1 MNSTFK
7 QIYSEIKKFDTI
19 YISRHISPDPDA
31 IASQNALRDA
41 IKLTFPEKKVYS
53 IGATVARFKYLGKLD
68 KVERFDYE
76 DSLLICLDTP
86 NKVRIDGT
94 DVNRFKNIIKIDHH
108 PFIENFSNIE
118 YVDDSAC
125 STCQI
130 IFELLENTRLKCNTD
145 ISGLLFIGIISDSN
159 RFLFDYTSVKT
170 FEIVSVMLSKYKIN
184 MQGLYSKL
192 YERPL
197 SEVRLLGYI
206 SSNMKVTKN
215 KFAYIELENDI
226 LKSFGAD
233 TANASNMA
241 SEFGNIREVLVW
253 AIVSYDELNK
263 IYKVNIRSRGP
274 IINEIASKFGGG
286 GHAYASG
293 VRTPNHEVIDEL
305 LHSLDECSK
314 EYIKNNKTVD

>member
-7 QIYSEIKKFDTI
+7 QIYSEIRKYDNI
-19 YISRHISPDPDA
+19 YLARHISPDPDA
-31 IASQNALRDA
+31 VASQNALRDA
-41 IKLTFPEKKVYS
+41 IKLTFPEKNVYS

-68 KVERFDYE
+68 KVDRFDYE
-76 DSLLICLDTP
+76 NSLLICLDTP
-86 NKVRIDGT
+86 NMIRVDG
-94 DVNRFKNIIKIDHH
+94 VEVSKFKNVIKIDHH
-108 PFIENFSNIE
+108 PFIEKFSDIE

-125 STCQI
+125 STCQV
-130 IFELLENTRLKCNTD
+130 IFELLENTRLKCDKD
-145 ISGLLFIGIISDSN
+145 IAGLLFIGIVSDSN

-170 FEIVSVMLSKYKIN
+170 FELAGVMLKKYKIN
-184 MQGLYSKL
+184 MQELYKKL

-215 KFAYIELENDI
+215 KFGYIELENDI

-253 AIVSYDELNK
+253 AIISYDEANQ

-274 IINEIASKFGGG
+274 VINEIASKFNGG
-286 GHAYASG
+286 GHSYASG
-293 VRTPNHEVIDEL
+293 VRTPDHKVIEELIHE
-305 LHSLDECSK
+305 LDECARKYSK
-314 EYIKNNKTVD
+314 GLKD